1 MLYVHDVEQHL
12 NAKTILVTICNSE
25 KEKLYFKN
33 EIAMIFGLQKYL

>member
-1 MLYVHDVEQHL
+1 LH
-12 NAKTILVTICNSE
+12 SE